1 MSLLTKQKQTHRF
14 QKQATVTKGN
24 SNGLSILLKKLENDN
39 QMKPC
44 GTSLVAQW
52 LRLCRGG
59 CSIPGQGT
67 RFSEDGRPHMLSLR
81 PLTAAKIKKGNQSKW
96 EKGNHSRRNKC

>member
-1 MSLLTKQKQTHRF
+1 M
-14 QKQATVTKGN
+14 VTKGN
-24 SNGLSILLKKLENDN
+24 SNGLSILSSFFLYFIFIFFSILLKKLENDN

-67 RFSEDGRPHMLSLR
+67 RFSEDGRSHVL
-81 PLTAAKIKKGNQSKW
+81 
-96 EKGNHSRRNKC
+96 